1 MFDSIWRGLVATINS
16 RFKGE
21 HMLYE
26 DHGDK
31 VIVFTKPFSDELF
44 WIKSFS
50 RF

>member
-1 MFDSIWRGLVATINS
+1 MFDKIWRGLATTIDS

-31 VIVFTKPFSDELF
+31 VIIFAKPFSDELF
-44 WIKSFS
+44 WMKSFS